1 MYNLA
6 QPCATPYLLSM
17 TTTLDHLHVL
27 VTERHTAAIEQET
40 KETGVSK
47 SALVRR
53 ILDAWYGKGK
63 KK

>member
-1 MYNLA
+1 
-6 QPCATPYLLSM
+6 M